1 VFPEPTDYNGP
12 MPSIDEVAPAFL
24 EMAHRIVWCT
34 VATVSPSGTPSTR
47 ILHPI
52 WQFDGSRLTGWI
64 ATSPSSPKAKDLEAN
79 PTVSLTYWDP
89 THDTCTATCSA
100 VWETTP
106 EERRAGWDRF
116 VNAPAPV
123 GYVPS
128 IIPQWPTPDAPGFGI
143 LRLEPTSLRLMDGS
157 LMLRGEGRM
166 LTWRA

>member
-1 VFPEPTDYNGP
+1 MPT
-12 MPSIDEVAPAFL
+12 IDEVAPAFL

-34 VATVSPSGTPSTR
+34 VATVSASGHPSTR
-47 ILHPI
+47 VLHPV
-52 WQFDGSRLTGWI
+52 WEFDGARLTGWI
-64 ATSPSSPKAKDLEAN
+64 ATSPNSPKATDLEAN

-89 THDTCTATCSA
+89 THDTCTATCA
-100 VWETTP
+100 AIWETSP
-106 EERRAGWDRF
+106 EERRTGWDRF

-128 IIPQWPTPDAPGFGI
+128 IIPQWPTPDAPEFGI